1 MSDEPLKFFGN
12 IANFGSHAQMV
23 TKFGSQ
29 ILATKFGFVP
39 DCSLKIKIFKKWQV
53 FFQCHDIERKPA
65 IVFWKNGLILSKF
78 KARNQKIYT
87 DLQTL
92 RMWHSYF
99 RKWRLVF
106 N

>member
-1 MSDEPLKFFGN
+1 
-12 IANFGSHAQMV
+12 MV

-65 IVFWKNGLILSKF
+65 IHCVLEEWFDFIKIQSKKSKDLHRFTNVTDVTQLLQKMKTCFRLSTIISKT
-78 KARNQKIYT
+78 N
-87 DLQTL
+87 L
-92 RMWHSYF
+92 S
-99 RKWRLVF
+99 
-106 N
+106 